1 MSDLD
6 NTTSSKFSQLLS
18 DSPIVKIL
26 FNLALTLLIFIG
38 EKNFVLA
45 NQFPKNYQQF
55 DPCSNTKFYYKVILE
70 EITKNNLDTF
80 SDLPQ
85 CFKNDQKL
93 IIKAVIINHQ
103 VFSQID
109 EDLQHDPNFIK
120 RLVKVNPQVLKLTPP
135 EINKDPNFMEEM
147 TYIYRDALKY
157 ASWSL
162 LDNRQFMTKM
172 IDYDSQ
178 NYKYAS
184 DRIRSIE
191 EIALMA
197 LRDNGLML
205 KYAPYSLKND
215 PKIVEKALDS
225 DPSALEFASKKL
237 RNDEE
242 LKKITDQ
249 QNLKIDLEKLEQF
262 IKRNY
267 LIKNPERNLEDLI
280 ANQGKFYGKRQ
291 IFNRN
296 YLTKWQKK
304 LGDVDPVFRNY
315 QEEFKMIAVDSRN
328 FQTNFK
334 EDLKNFPKLVNKITK
349 FLKKHRVDDNTIDN
363 LKITYL
369 WKISEKPLT
378 FAMNLYF
385 LRDSSDI
392 DLGSDFANISS
403 LTIIV
408 SDTSKSK
415 DKNNNKELTTEDN
428 KSSQSIKKITKNN
441 KSPNIKNHNSSNKQN
456 ELDEAEKNNKKDN
469 NLDETP
475 KIAQADNVDEDS
487 LDEDIIDEE
496 PKQDSEIIDLSSDTK
511 KLIFDEDIQIDELN
525 LQSEDDIEKNKKDK
539 KSKSQKNTKDKKT
552 TNKKSNKNDLNKK
565 PKPKLVILENGDSK
579 WNLSVIEAIFDSETK
594 MDPTF
599 SNGHK
604 RYVLWDLYK
613 TQKDDKNPKLIYRVE
628 DQVRD
633 YFVVFAH
640 QKNNKYQQI
649 FTTQKNED

>member
-1 MSDLD
+1 MRDL
-6 NTTSSKFSQLLS
+6 NHITSTKNLKLSSSWAIAKTLFSLALSLLFFFES
-18 DSPIVKIL
+18 V
-26 FNLALTLLIFIG
+26 NLA
-38 EKNFVLA
+38 LA
-45 NQFPKNYQQF
+45 NQFQKNFQQA
-55 DPCSNTKFYYKVILE
+55 DPCTNKKIYHKVILN
-70 EITKNNLDTF
+70 EITKNNLDSF

-85 CFKNDQKL
+85 CFKNDQQL
-93 IIKAVIINHQ
+93 IIKAVIINYQ
-103 VFSQID
+103 IFSEID

-120 RLVKVNPQVLKLTPP
+120 RLVKVNPLILKLAPP
-135 EINKDPNFMEEM
+135 EITKDANFMEEM

-197 LRDNGLML
+197 FRDNGLML

-215 PKIVEKALDS
+215 PKIVRKALQS
-225 DPSALEFASKKL
+225 DLNSFEFASKKL
-237 RNDEE
+237 KNEE
-242 LKKITDQ
+242 DFKKLAEQ
-249 QNLKIDLEKLEQF
+249 QNLKIDLEKLEEF

-267 LIKNPERNLEDLI
+267 LIKNPQRNLQDLI

-304 LGDVDPVFRNY
+304 IGDADPVLRNY
-315 QEEFKMIAVDSRN
+315 QEEFKMIAVDTRN

-334 EDLKNFPKLVNKITK
+334 GDLKNFPQLTNKIIR

-385 LRDSSDI
+385 LRDSSDL
-392 DLGSDFANISS
+392 DMGSDFANISS

-408 SDTSKSK
+408 SNISKSK
-415 DKNNNKELTTEDN
+415 ENNDSEEFTTKDNQNSDSLNKL
-428 KSSQSIKKITKNN
+428 TKNN
-441 KSPNIKNHNSSNKQN
+441 KNLSNKKTKKTVN
-456 ELDEAEKNNKKDN
+456 RELRSVYELKEDN
-469 NLDETP
+469 SKETEE
-475 KIAQADNVDEDS
+475 IAQENQATNEKDS
-487 LDEDIIDEE
+487 EINQDEE
-496 PKQDSEIIDLSSDTK
+496 DQEIIDLADNSQQ
-511 KLIFDEDIQIDELN
+511 LIFDEDIQIDELN
-525 LQSEDDIEKNKKDK
+525 PQSQDDDQESDKKIKKNKDQKNTKSKKLSKNKKDEVAEK
-539 KSKSQKNTKDKKT
+539 NNQK
-552 TNKKSNKNDLNKK
+552 
-565 PKPKLVILENGDSK
+565 KPKLVILENKNSR
-579 WNLSVIEAIFDSETK
+579 WNLSVVEAIFDSETR

-599 SNGHK
+599 RNGHK

-613 TQKDDKNPKLIYRVE
+613 AEKNDKNPKLIYRIE
-628 DQVRD
+628 DQIQD
-633 YFVVFAH
+633 YFIVFAR
-640 QKNNKYQQI
+640 QKNDKYQQI
-649 FTTQKNED
+649 FSTLKNED

>member
-1 MSDLD
+1 MRDL
-6 NTTSSKFSQLLS
+6 NHITSTKNLKLS
-18 DSPIVKIL
+18 SSWAVARIL
-26 FNLALTLLIFIG
+26 FSLALSLLFFFESVNLA
-38 EKNFVLA
+38 LA
-45 NQFPKNYQQF
+45 NQFQKNFQQA
-55 DPCSNTKFYYKVILE
+55 DPCTNRKFYHKVILN
-70 EITKNNLDTF
+70 EIAKNNLDSF

-85 CFKNDQKL
+85 CFKNDQQL
-93 IIKAVIINHQ
+93 IIKAVIINYQ
-103 VFSQID
+103 IFSEID

-120 RLVKVNPQVLKLTPP
+120 RLVKVNPLILKLAPP
-135 EINKDPNFMEEM
+135 EITKDANFMEEM

-197 LRDNGLML
+197 FRDNGLML

-215 PKIVEKALDS
+215 PKIVRKALQS
-225 DPSALEFASKKL
+225 DLNSFEFASKKL
-237 RNDEE
+237 KNEE
-242 LKKITDQ
+242 DFKELAEQ
-249 QNLKIDLEKLEQF
+249 HNLKIDLEKLEEF

-267 LIKNPERNLEDLI
+267 LIKNPQRNLQDLI

-304 LGDVDPVFRNY
+304 IGDVDPVFRNY
-315 QEEFKMIAVDSRN
+315 QEEFKMIAVDTRN

-334 EDLKNFPKLVNKITK
+334 EDLKNFPQLTNKIIK

-385 LRDSSDI
+385 LRDSSDL

-408 SDTSKSK
+408 SDISKLKENNDSEEFTTK
-415 DKNNNKELTTEDN
+415 DNQNLDSLNKLTKSN
-428 KSSQSIKKITKNN
+428 K
-441 KSPNIKNHNSSNKQN
+441 NSSNKKTKKTVNLELNSDDELKEDNSKEN
-456 ELDEAEKNNKKDN
+456 EE
-469 NLDETP
+469 
-475 KIAQADNVDEDS
+475 IAQENQATNEKDS
-487 LDEDIIDEE
+487 EINEDEE
-496 PKQDSEIIDLSSDTK
+496 NQEIIDLTDNSK
-511 KLIFDEDIQIDELN
+511 QLIFDEDIQIDELN
-525 LQSEDDIEKNKKDK
+525 PQNQGDDQESDKKVKKNKDQKNTKSKKLSKNKKDEVAEK
-539 KSKSQKNTKDKKT
+539 NNQK
-552 TNKKSNKNDLNKK
+552 
-565 PKPKLVILENGDSK
+565 KPKLVILENKNSR
-579 WNLSVIEAIFDSETK
+579 WNLSVVEAIFDSETR

-599 SNGHK
+599 RNGHK

-613 TQKDDKNPKLIYRVE
+613 AKKNDKNPKLIYRIE
-628 DQVRD
+628 DQIQD
-633 YFVVFAH
+633 YFIVFAR
-640 QKNNKYQQI
+640 QKNDKYQQI
-649 FTTQKNED
+649 FSTQKNED

>member
-38 EKNFVLA
+38 QKNFVLA
-45 NQFPKNYQQF
+45 NQLPKNYQQF
-55 DPCSNTKFYYKVILE
+55 DPCSNTKFYHKVILE
-70 EITKNNLDTF
+70 EITKNNLDAF
-80 SDLPQ
+80 SNLPQ
-85 CFKNDQKL
+85 CFKNDQQL
-93 IIKAVIINHQ
+93 IIKATLINYQ
-103 VFSQID
+103 VFSEID
-109 EDLQHDPNFIK
+109 ENLQKDPNFIK
-120 RLVKVNPQVLKLTPP
+120 RLVKVNSMVLKLSPP
-135 EINKDPNFMEEM
+135 ELKKDHHFMEEM
-147 TYIYRDALKY
+147 TYIYRDALRY

-162 LDNRQFMTKM
+162 LDDRQFMTKM

-197 LRDNGLML
+197 FRDNGLML

-215 PKIVEKALDS
+215 PKIVEKALES
-225 DPSALEFASKKL
+225 DQNALEFASKKL

-304 LGDVDPVFRNY
+304 FGDVDPVFRNY

-334 EDLKNFPKLVNKITK
+334 EDLKNFPQLVNKITK

-408 SDTSKSK
+408 SDVSKTK
-415 DKNNNKELTTEDN
+415 DNKGDNDKLEDN
-428 KSSQSIKKITKNN
+428 QNSNNLNKTTITNKNSLDNKKNKKS
-441 KSPNIKNHNSSNKQN
+441 
-456 ELDEAEKNNKKDN
+456 NNKKNPQDNKNTIEDPNEINQEEVLNSEENFDLEQDEALEINDLTDN
-469 NLDETP
+469 N
-475 KIAQADNVDEDS
+475 
-487 LDEDIIDEE
+487 
-496 PKQDSEIIDLSSDTK
+496 K

-525 LQSEDDIEKNKKDK
+525 PKEEDDPEKTSDPQFKKNKSKQNDK
-539 KSKSQKNTKDKKT
+539 NKKT
-552 TNKKSNKNDLNKK
+552 TNKKLLNK
-565 PKPKLVILENGDSK
+565 PSDEQINRTKPKLVILENKNSR
-579 WNLSVIEAIFDSETK
+579 WNLSVIEAIFDSETR
-594 MDPTF
+594 MNPTF
-599 SNGHK
+599 KNGHK
-604 RYVLWDLYK
+604 RYILWDLYK
-613 TQKDDKNPKLIYRVE
+613 TQKDDTNPKLIYRVE
-628 DQVRD
+628 DQVKD
-633 YFVVFAH
+633 YFVIFAR
-640 QKNNKYQQI
+640 QKNNKYQ
-649 FTTQKNED
+649 

>member
-1 MSDLD
+1 MSDLE
-6 NTTSSKFSQLLS
+6 NTTSSKFSQLLRDNS
-18 DSPIVKIL
+18 IVKIL
-26 FNLALTLLIFIG
+26 LNLALTLLIFISQ
-38 EKNFVLA
+38 KNFALA
-45 NQFPKNYQQF
+45 NQLPKNYQQF
-55 DPCSNTKFYYKVILE
+55 DPCSNTKFYHKVILE
-70 EITKNNLDTF
+70 EITKNNLDAF
-80 SDLPQ
+80 NDLPQ

-120 RLVKVNPQVLKLTPP
+120 RLVKVNPLVLKLTPP

-315 QEEFKMIAVDSRN
+315 QEEFKMITVDSRN

-334 EDLKNFPKLVNKITK
+334 EDLKNFPQLVNKITK

-408 SDTSKSK
+408 SDISKSK
-415 DKNNNKELTTEDN
+415 EKNNDDELTTKDDQNSQSLN
-428 KSSQSIKKITKNN
+428 KSNKKN
-441 KSPNIKNHNSSNKQN
+441 KSPNKKGKNSLNIKDKAKEIQENNNENETTDIAQEDSRSS
-456 ELDEAEKNNKKDN
+456 DD
-469 NLDETP
+469 NLDEEANEE
-475 KIAQADNVDEDS
+475 INEDS
-487 LDEDIIDEE
+487 EV
-496 PKQDSEIIDLSSDTK
+496 IDLSGNSK

-525 LQSEDDIEKNKKDK
+525 PQSEEDDLEKNKKNNK
-539 KSKSQKNTKDKKT
+539 IKNKSQKNTKDKKT
-552 TNKKSNKNDLNKK
+552 ANKNSSKDDFNKKQKS
-565 PKPKLVILENGDSK
+565 KLVILENKDSK
-579 WNLSVIEAIFDSETK
+579 WNLSVIEAIFDSETR

-613 TQKDDKNPKLIYRVE
+613 TQKDDKNPKLIYRIE
-628 DQVRD
+628 DQVQD
-633 YFVVFAH
+633 YFVVFAR